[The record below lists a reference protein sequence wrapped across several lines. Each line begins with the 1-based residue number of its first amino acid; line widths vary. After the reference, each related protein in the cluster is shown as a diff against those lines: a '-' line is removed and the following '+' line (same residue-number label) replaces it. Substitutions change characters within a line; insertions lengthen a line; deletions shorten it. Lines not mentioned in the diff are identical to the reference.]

1 MEFQNK
7 KMLRSSISDCNNRL
21 TQMNKTAELHE
32 PWKNRLMFNFDSDGL
47 DQLNLCIKLYENT
60 VKIVK
65 VEKMVYEAILNKTN
79 KRIFPILLSK
89 YDELTTQHFE
99 INSDMVNAGGLDTQ
113 SYYDDCK
120 TSMETREMIK
130 VFCEMGEYLN

>member
-1 MEFQNK
+1 MFQNE
-7 KMLRSSISDCNNRL
+7 KMLRASVSNCNERL
-21 TQMNKTAELHE
+21 TQMNKSAELHE
-32 PWKNRLMFNFDSDGL
+32 PWKNRLRFNFDSDGL
-47 DQLNLCIKLYENT
+47 DQLNLCIKNYENA

-89 YDELTTQHFE
+89 YDELMTHHFD

-120 TSMETREMIK
+120 TSMQTREMLK
-130 VFCEMGEYLN
+130 VFCEMAERFN